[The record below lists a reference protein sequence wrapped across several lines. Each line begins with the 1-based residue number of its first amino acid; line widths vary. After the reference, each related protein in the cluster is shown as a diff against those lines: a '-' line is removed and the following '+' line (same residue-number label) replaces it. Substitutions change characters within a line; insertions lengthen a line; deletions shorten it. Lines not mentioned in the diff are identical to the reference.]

1 MQEVTARL
9 RFNREC
15 LGFARQQTA
24 RNQVIYAMPRDS
36 SGRVMFLPSWWK
48 GRFRYAAKVVNR
60 YNNLV
65 KKIAWD
71 PIVDGRVSR
80 WKRII
85 VPARQDPGGRE
96 RYALHEAFRQGDII
110 GVNAVLPDGLSV
122 DAFSELLSVVGTYKG
137 ISPFQDEQE
146 TYGTFEVVSVTPT
159 VRSRDNFTQGEEE
172 EEYQP
177 PAKY

>member
-9 RFNREC
+9 CFNREC
-15 LGFARQQTA
+15 LGFAKRQTS
-24 RNQVIYAMPRDS
+24 RRQVIYVMPRDS

-71 PIVDGRVSR
+71 PIVDGRVSKWR
-80 WKRII
+80 R
-85 VPARQDPGGRE
+85 VVVSHRDDPGGRE
-96 RYALHEAFRQGDII
+96 RYALHEAFRRGDTI

-137 ISPFQDEQE
+137 ISPFQDEHE

-159 VRSRDNFTQGEEE
+159 VRSRDSSMQEHQ
-172 EEYQP
+172 QP
-177 PAKY
+177 PAVY